1 LGTQELSPP
10 RGRFVTLEG
19 GEGAGK
25 STQIRRLGERLRAAG
40 LDVIETREPGGSPG
54 AEEIRGLL
62 LGGGVERWDDVT
74 EALLMY
80 AARRDHLARKVWP
93 ALARGQWV
101 LCDRFEDSTR
111 AYQGAGSGLDRAVI
125 DALGQVARADFAPD
139 LTLILDLPV
148 SLGRARAAARRGL
161 NDRFEQRDDGFHE
174 RVRQGFLAVAAAEPA
189 RCAIVDASLALDDVT
204 DAIARTVERRLG
216 LSL

>member
-1 LGTQELSPP
+1 M
-10 RGRFVTLEG
+10 
-19 GEGAGK
+19 
-25 STQIRRLGERLRAAG
+25 
-40 LDVIETREPGGSPG
+40 IETREPGGSPG

-74 EALLMY
+74 ELLLMY

-111 AYQGAGSGLDRAVI
+111 AYQGAGSGLDQAMI
-125 DALGQVARADFAPD
+125 ETLGSVARGAFVPD
-139 LTLILDLPV
+139 LTLILDLPIPV
-148 SLGRARAAARRGL
+148 GRARAAARRGP

-174 RVRQGFLAVAAAEPA
+174 RVRQGFLAVAAAEPD
-189 RCAIVDASLALDDVT
+189 RCAVIDASLPLDVVEQS
-204 DAIARTVERRLG
+204 IAKTVERRLRV
-216 LSL
+216 SLLPG

>member
-1 LGTQELSPP
+1 LGTQELSQP

-25 STQIRRLGERLRAAG
+25 STQIRRLGERLRARG

-125 DALGQVARADFAPD
+125 DALGQVARADFTPD

-148 SLGRARAAARRGL
+148 SLGRARAAARRGP

-174 RVRQGFLAVAAAEPA
+174 RVRQGFLAVAAAEPE
-189 RCAIVDASLALDDVT
+189 RCAVIDASQPLDVVAE
-204 DAIARTVERRLG
+204 AIAGTVERRLN
-216 LSL
+216 LRF

>member
-1 LGTQELSPP
+1 MGTQELS
-10 RGRFVTLEG
+10 GRFITLEG

-40 LDVIETREPGGSPG
+40 KQVVETREPGGSPG

-80 AARRDHLARKVWP
+80 AARRDHLARTVWP
-93 ALARGQWV
+93 ALKRGQWV

-111 AYQGAGSGLDRAVI
+111 AYQGAGSGLDRTVI
-125 DALGQVARADFAPD
+125 GALGGVARGNFAPD

-148 SLGRARAAARRGL
+148 SIGRARAAARRGL
-161 NDRFEQRDDGFHE
+161 HDRFEQRDDGFHE
-174 RVRQGFLAVAAAEPA
+174 RVRQGFLAVAAAEPD
-189 RCAIVDASLALDDVT
+189 RCAVIDASLSLDVVS
-204 DAIARTVERRLG
+204 DAIARMVERRLG
-216 LSL
+216 VTLPA